1 MDWFAE
7 TTLQA
12 LTERRAPTPGA
23 LRLLLRRYAA
33 TGRTD
38 LGAALEPALGQA
50 LVSIHDLL
58 DGAVDLRPGRED
70 DSVGWLMLIL
80 EAASLSED
88 HRLPESATRLASTLR
103 ARWPSHGPIAVAMRS
118 IEGCLVAASVLDPPV
133 DGAELIAASIDEL
146 ERLAGLAY
154 QPGERLCHFIDD
166 SAGTLGTASD
176 HMTTAST
183 LLTAYAITGRLP
195 YSMLAEELIETAR
208 QIWWDREAGAF
219 SLRNDGEI
227 GQEQELEILVI
238 NCDAARVF
246 CRLATLHADAEY
258 REHAAFN
265 RQVDY
270 VGHARSILAAMAST
284 YRSHGLAAVGYGLAV
299 EESLRQL

>member
-1 MDWFAE
+1 MDWFAD

-12 LTERRAPTPGA
+12 LAEQRTPAPDA
-23 LRLLLRRYAA
+23 LRLLLRRYVA

-50 LVSIHDLL
+50 LGSINDRL
-58 DGAVDLRPGRED
+58 DAAADRRPECED
-70 DSVGWLMLIL
+70 DSVGWLMLIV
-80 EAASLSED
+80 EAASISED
-88 HRLPESATRLASTLR
+88 HRLRESAARLASALR
-103 ARWPSHGPIAVAMRS
+103 ARWPSDGPIAVAMRS
-118 IEGCLVAASVLDPPV
+118 IEGCLVAASVAAPPV
-133 DGAELIAASIDEL
+133 DGAGLVAASIDEL
-146 ERLAGLAY
+146 ERLAGLGY
-154 QPGERLCHFIDD
+154 QPGERLPHIIGD
-166 SAGTLGTASD
+166 SGRTPGTVSD
-176 HMTTAST
+176 HTTTAST

-195 YSMLAEELIETAR
+195 YSMLAEELLETAR

-219 SLRNDGEI
+219 SLSNDGEF
-227 GQEQELEILVI
+227 GPGRELELLVI

-246 CRLATLHADAEY
+246 CRLAALHADAGY

-270 VGHARSILAAMAST
+270 AGDAQSILAGLAST